1 MTQETKLETKLNSEL
16 QKLKNQ
22 LNKIKDLQSAIANDW
37 GLKSHIGI
45 LERDNILDYYTKERF
60 RIEEKIKLL
69 KTIIE
74 GE

>member
-1 MTQETKLETKLNSEL
+1 MTQETKLEIKLNSEL
-16 QKLKNQ
+16 QKFKNQ
-22 LNKIKDLQSAIANDW
+22 FNKIKDLQSAIANDW

>member
-1 MTQETKLETKLNSEL
+1 MTQETKLETKLNSKL

-22 LNKIKDLQSAIANDW
+22 LNKIEELQSAIANDW

-45 LERDNILDYYTKERF
+45 LERDNILGYYTKERF

-69 KTIIE
+69 TTIIK